1 MNKDETDLLKMLVG
15 SVSKQ
20 TGGGVGDEF
29 HEDIKNFKNRVWVE
43 VAQLQ
48 ERLATIEKLEDP
60 LPKLDS
66 VERRINSLISNTLN
80 GESKDT
86 IAKLSKIYGIFGG
99 VNKHLKKLDH
109 NTEINNESN
118 EQIKDNQE
126 MLLAEINTIKKW
138 IKADNYTEK
147 SKIAN
152 DMSDNI
158 LEKKQYRSKFLSEVL
173 KKRKESKARESLTKT
188 IEESFGRAEWKDIEV
203 TDLDINTRTIHLFVK
218 LGINTLEDLSK
229 YTRRQ
234 LVSFQDFGWNSMIKL
249 DKALEKTG
257 LTLKE
262 GSKTKR
268 VMNPIV
274 TEEFKL

>member
-1 MNKDETDLLKMLVG
+1 MNKDETDLLKTLVE

-20 TGGGVGDEF
+20 SGGGVGDEF

-48 ERLATIEKLEDP
+48 ERLSTIEKLEDP

-66 VERRINSLISNTLN
+66 VERRLNTLLSNTMN

-86 IAKLSKIYGIFGG
+86 VTKLSKIYGIFGG
-99 VNKHLKKLDH
+99 INKHLKKLDH

-126 MLLAEINTIKKW
+126 MLLAEINMIKKW
-138 IKADNYTEK
+138 IKADNYAEK
-147 SKIAN
+147 TKIAN
-152 DMSDNI
+152 DMSDNVI
-158 LEKKQYRSKFLSEVL
+158 EKKQYKSQFLSEVL
-173 KKRKESKARESLTKT
+173 KKRKETKARESITKT
-188 IEESFGRAEWKDIEV
+188 VEESFGRAEWKDIQV

-229 YTRRQ
+229 YTRKQ
-234 LVSFQDFGWNSMIKL
+234 LVSFPDYGWDSMMKL

-262 GSKTKR
+262 GIKTKR
-268 VMNPIV
+268 VP
-274 TEEFKL
+274 EEFKL

>member
-20 TGGGVGDEF
+20 SGTGISDEF
-29 HEDIKNFKNRVWVE
+29 HEEFKNFKNRVWVE

-48 ERLATIEKLEDP
+48 ERLGTIEKQYDPMPKIDTLE
-60 LPKLDS
+60 K
-66 VERRINSLISNTLN
+66 RFNTLVSTSFKG
-80 GESKDT
+80 GEQDT
-86 IAKLSKIYGIFGG
+86 LAKLSKIYGIFGG

-109 NTEINNESN
+109 NAEINNESN

-126 MLLAEINTIKKW
+126 MLLAEINVIKKW

-152 DMSDNI
+152 DLSDNI
-158 LEKKQYRSKFLSEVL
+158 LEKKQYRSKFLSAVL
-173 KKRKESKARESLTKT
+173 KQRRETKARESLTKT
-188 IEESFGRAEWKDIEV
+188 VEESFGRAEWKDIEV

-229 YTRRQ
+229 YTRKQ

-262 GSKTKR
+262 GIKTKR

>member
-66 VERRINSLISNTLN
+66 VERRINSLMSNTLN

-109 NTEINNESN
+109 NAEINNESN

-126 MLLAEINTIKKW
+126 MLLAEINMIKKW

-147 SKIAN
+147 TKIAN
-152 DMSDNI
+152 DMSDNV
-158 LEKKQYRSKFLSEVL
+158 LEKKQYRSQFLSEVL
-173 KKRKESKARESLTKT
+173 KKRKETKARESITKT
-188 IEESFGRAEWKDIEV
+188 VEESFGVPEWKNIEV
-203 TDLDINTRTIHLFVK
+203 TTLDINTRTIHLFVR
-218 LGINTLEDLSK
+218 LGINTLGDLSK
-229 YTRRQ
+229 YTRKQ
-234 LVSFQDFGWNSMIKL
+234 LVSFRDYGWNSMGKL
-249 DKALEKTG
+249 DKALEGTG
-257 LTLKE
+257 LTLKD
-262 GSKTKR
+262 GFKTKR
-268 VMNPIV
+268 VP
-274 TEEFKL
+274 EEFKL